1 MNEELQ
7 RKVNMMHQIGEDTF
21 KKIKAL
27 RKEMFPNNERGS
39 AGQRAYFEAA
49 KKRIE
54 AEFTERCKDLGLL

>member
-1 MNEELQ
+1 
-7 RKVNMMHQIGEDTF
+7 MMHQIGEDTF

-27 RKEMFPNNERGS
+27 RKEMFPNNEKGS